1 MKHQFLLLL
10 LCLFVAFG
18 CEDKVEPMPEHAE
31 QKIELDQTFS
41 LVPPQKAYADRL
53 KVQVLEINDSRCP
66 PGLQCIWEGE
76 VVVKL
81 GIQIAGKSEEAVLT
95 LHRPEQDGKNVKV
108 VGDYRITLE
117 WVSQHEP
124 STGTDLGDFEVRLTV
139 SKV

>member
-10 LCLFVAFG
+10 LSLFVALG
-18 CEDKVEPMPEHAE
+18 CEEKVIPEQAE

-41 LVPPQKAYADRL
+41 LVPPQKAYADEL

-66 PGLQCIWEGE
+66 PHQQCFWEGE

-81 GIQIAGKSEEAVLT
+81 GLKIAGKSEEAVLT
-95 LHRPEQDGKNVKV
+95 LHRPEQDGKNTKV

-117 WVSQHEP
+117 WVSQGGL
-124 STGTDLGDFEVRLTV
+124 STGTGVGDFEVRLTV
-139 SKV
+139 SRA